1 VVSTAPADAATP
13 RPAGSPWYTVQESAL
28 GDGCGLAEELG
39 VGEEPGLAGELALG
53 EELGLAGE
61 LALGEELGL
70 VAVAVAAPAVPP
82 AVIQSRVV
90 RPASHPAVRTVRPL
104 RIVKD

>member
-1 VVSTAPADAATP
+1 VVSTTPADAATP

-39 VGEEPGLAGELALG
+39 LG

-61 LALGEELGL
+61 LGLGL

-82 AVIQSRVV
+82 AVIQSTAV

>member
-1 VVSTAPADAATP
+1 MLHADAAVVTGPGDAATP
-13 RPAGSPWYTVQESAL
+13 RPAGSPWYTVQEPAP
-28 GDGCGLAEELG
+28 GDGR
-39 VGEEPGLAGELALG
+39 GLAGELG
-53 EELGLAGE
+53 
-61 LALGEELGL
+61 LGEELGL

-82 AVIQSRVV
+82 AVIHSAAI

>member
-1 VVSTAPADAATP
+1 VVSTTLADAATP

-28 GDGCGLAEELG
+28 GDGCGLPEELG
-39 VGEEPGLAGELALG
+39 LG
-53 EELGLAGE
+53 EELGLAEE
-61 LALGEELGL
+61 LGLGEELGL

-82 AVIQSRVV
+82 AVIQSTAV